1 MKTTALLLALAAL
14 TGCTAFIAPKDPVT
28 SMCQDSPQ
36 EWADT
41 PNPLDTPETFIV
53 RPEPMG
59 QFGPHSEFYP
69 TH

>member
-1 MKTTALLLALAAL
+1 MKTTLILITLALVSCS
-14 TGCTAFIAPKDPVT
+14 TPT
-28 SMCQDSPQ
+28 
-36 EWADT
+36 EWSDT

-53 RPEPMG
+53 RPESMG

>member
-1 MKTTALLLALAAL
+1 MKTILHIIILAAAVL
-14 TGCTAFIAPKDPVT
+14 YAVSCQPITPT
-28 SMCQDSPQ
+28 S
-36 EWADT
+36 

-53 RPEPMG
+53 RPPSMG

>member
-1 MKTTALLLALAAL
+1 MKTIRTIFHLAILAAAVL
-14 TGCTAFIAPKDPVT
+14 YAV
-28 SMCQDSPQ
+28 SCQPITPGS
-36 EWADT
+36 

-53 RPEPMG
+53 RPESMG